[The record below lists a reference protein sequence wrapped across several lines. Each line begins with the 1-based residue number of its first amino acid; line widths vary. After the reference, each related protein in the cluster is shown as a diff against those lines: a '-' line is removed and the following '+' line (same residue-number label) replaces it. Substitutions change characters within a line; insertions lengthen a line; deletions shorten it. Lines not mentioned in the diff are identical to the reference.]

1 VSVAVTLVAMFI
13 MVSRRRALMQVIGL
27 VLLENA
33 IFLAAV
39 ALTYGMPLVVEM
51 GVLLDL
57 LVGVALLGLFVGR
70 IEETLGDSDTT
81 RLDSLKG

>member
-1 VSVAVTLVAMFI
+1 
-13 MVSRRRALMQVIGL
+13 
-27 VLLENA
+27 
-33 IFLAAV
+33 
-39 ALTYGMPLVVEM
+39 MPLVVEM